1 MPPSRRI
8 EPGYTEYGTRT
19 GDRIDA
25 GCHFSRPDQKQT
37 QRAGTEGVGKGS
49 EDRIQHDQT
58 ADADLQFDAVHQD
71 GVEGSGNGDGCGF
84 CAGGLD
90 RAGFFRKKRF

>member
-1 MPPSRRI
+1 MHERAIASMP
-8 EPGYTEYGTRT
+8 
-19 GDRIDA
+19 

-71 GVEGSGNGDGCGF
+71 GVEGTGTGDGVDF
-84 CAGGLD
+84 V
-90 RAGFFRKKRF
+90 RAGLTSRVSFEKDRF

>member
-1 MPPSRRI
+1 MEPQNGAIASMPVVISAVPIRNRRSVP
-8 EPGYTEYGTRT
+8 E
-19 GDRIDA
+19 
-25 GCHFSRPDQKQT
+25 
-37 QRAGTEGVGKGS
+37 TEGVGKGS

-84 CAGGLD
+84 CAGGFD
-90 RAGFFRKKRF
+90 RAGFFSKKRF